1 MKKLL
6 ITSLNVIKFFIP
18 LLLITIIIIILSEST
33 GNSKPFLTL
42 DGKKIPGSISIK
54 ETVNINGLNQKMI
67 IRGRDSTKPVLLYL
81 HGGPGDPEFP
91 FVLKFNPE
99 IEDFFVVC
107 YWDQRG
113 AGLSYSKNIPPETMT
128 LEQFVEDA
136 GKVSEYLIDRFKRDK
151 IYLLGHSWGTMLGA
165 FTAKKFPEYFYAFI
179 AVGQV
184 ADQSQS
190 ERISYDFVLSR
201 ATALKDKKAIR
212 DLQKIGPPPYPDP
225 EEAIDKM
232 LTERKYVIR
241 YGGAVKEGNF
251 YPAAVEPILFCKE
264 YTLIEKINYLKGMKF
279 SRNYLWDVIM
289 KKNLFQAVPS
299 QQIPV
304 YIIQGT
310 SDYETSYKIA
320 KEYYDSLQAP
330 LKRFYPFE
338 NSAHSPIFEEPK
350 KFNEILQEILSE
362 QKKDGNQ

>member
-18 LLLITIIIIILSEST
+18 LLLITFIIIVLSEST
-33 GNSKPFLTL
+33 GTSKPFLTR

-91 FVLKFNPE
+91 FVLKFNPR
-99 IEDFFVVC
+99 IEDLFVVC

-128 LEQFVEDA
+128 LSQFVDDA
-136 GKVSEYLIDRFKRDK
+136 GKVSEYLIHKFKRKK

-165 FTAKKFPEYFYAFI
+165 FTANKFPEYYYAFI

-184 ADQSQS
+184 GDQKRS
-190 ERISYDFVLSR
+190 EKISYDFVLSR
-201 ATALKDKKAIR
+201 ARALKDRKAISK
-212 DLQKIGPPPYPDP
+212 LEKLGPPPYSDP

-279 SRNYLWDVIM
+279 TRNYLWDAIM
-289 KKNLFQAVPS
+289 KTNLFQAIPS
-299 QQIPV
+299 QKIPV
-304 YIIQGT
+304 YIMQGT
-310 SDYETSYKIA
+310 SDYETSFVIA
-320 KEYYDSLQAP
+320 KEYFDSLQAP
-330 LKRFYPFE
+330 VKRFYPFE
-338 NSAHSPIFEEPK
+338 NSAHSPIFEEPE
-350 KFNEILQEILSE
+350 KFDRILQEILLE
-362 QKKDGNQ
+362 QKKDGSQ